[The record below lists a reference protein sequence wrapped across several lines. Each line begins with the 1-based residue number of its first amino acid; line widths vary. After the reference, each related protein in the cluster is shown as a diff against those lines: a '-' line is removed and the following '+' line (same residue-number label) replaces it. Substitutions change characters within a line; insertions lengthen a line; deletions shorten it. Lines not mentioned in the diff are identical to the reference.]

1 MDRRSPLLTRIF
13 GAFDL
18 LAAAIVAFGVFV
30 GLPVRWWV
38 VDVPAVVAIALLATA
53 GVGLVAKK
61 AWSERVARLASF
73 VVLGLG
79 LVLVAT
85 LALTASYLGGIYG
98 PVGKGGAV
106 ILVLVAALGLPY
118 LVAFPGAQLLWLGP
132 RRDVKPSEPATR
144 PRAGSLGCSSFTS
157 RRSSSCVPS

>member
-18 LAAAIVAFGVFV
+18 LGALVVAFGVFV

-38 VDVPAVVAIALLATA
+38 VDVPAAAAVALLAAA

-61 AWSERVARLASF
+61 PWSEPIARVASM
-73 VVLGLG
+73 VVLALG
-79 LVLVAT
+79 LALVAT

-118 LVAFPGAQLLWLGP
+118 LVAFPAAQLLWLGP
-132 RRDVKPSEPATR
+132 RRGKGGESAGPAT
-144 PRAGSLGCSSFTS
+144 
-157 RRSSSCVPS
+157 